1 MLLII
6 SDGKFR
12 SRLYIGIELVLYY
25 EIKAIRIKVWNK
37 EIYGVL
43 KYSISAR
50 LNFYKLLLLRHK
62 TAIGLIFP

>member
-1 MLLII
+1 MANSEAACTQALSL
-6 SDGKFR
+6 FR
-12 SRLYIGIELVLYY
+12 AIKM
-25 EIKAIRIKVWNK
+25 KAIKSMGK

-50 LNFYKLLLLRHK
+50 LNFYNLLLLRHK

>member
-1 MLLII
+1 MLQII

-12 SRLYIGIELVLYY
+12 SHLYIGIELVSGYKM
-25 EIKAIRIKVWNK
+25 KAIKSMGK

-50 LNFYKLLLLRHK
+50 LNFYNLLLLRHK